1 MSHQARADVVPDAM
15 AGPGTA
21 RLFSQLAGRYD
32 AWYDGPAGTA
42 VFPSEAECLR
52 PLLSGLPRPWAE
64 IGVGSGRFAAAL
76 GVDVGLDPA
85 AGMLALAR
93 SRGVRVVRGDGE
105 RLPFRGAVLGAVL
118 IVLTLCF
125 ADNPAAM
132 LAEARRVIRA
142 DGAVIVG
149 AVFADSPWGRFYQRK
164 AASSHPFYSAARFL
178 TRRGTLALVTAAG
191 LRVQAARSALCQP
204 PSDMPVPEPARD
216 GDDPAAGFTCWRAVP
231 DTTR

>member
-1 MSHQARADVVPDAM
+1 M

-21 RLFSQLAGRYD
+21 ALFDRLAARYD

-52 PLLSGLPRPWAE
+52 PLLAGLPRPWAE
-64 IGVGSGRFAAAL
+64 IGAGSGRFTAAL
-76 GVDVGLDPA
+76 AADVGLDPA

-93 SRGVRVVRGDGE
+93 SRGVTVVCGDGE
-105 RLPFRGAVLGAVL
+105 RLPFRGGVFGAVL
-118 IVLTLCF
+118 IVVTLCF
-125 ADNPAAM
+125 AGDPAAL

-142 DGAVIVG
+142 DGAVILG
-149 AVFADSPWGRFYQRK
+149 MVFADSPWGRFYQDK
-164 AASSHPFYSAARFL
+164 AADGHPFYAAARFL
-178 TRRGTLALVTAAG
+178 TRAQTLALVTGAE
-191 LRVQAARSALCQP
+191 LRVQAARSVLYQP
-204 PSDMPVPEPARD
+204 PTGTPVPEPARD